1 MNKVLIVSAT
11 KGENYTLAK
20 KIYDLCDSDI
30 CKKYISLEDYDL
42 PLFKASNYD
51 QLKLKYED
59 EIKSITDELVDG
71 EPEAQL
77 YEDGVEGEGPQIEIS
92 VSGDMLAPG
101 EIDVLH
107 DGDGEHEEM
116 MD

>member
-51 QLKLKYED
+51 QLKLKYEVIRITKD
-59 EIKSITDELVDG
+59 KESQITLFKSMR
-71 EPEAQL
+71 PE
-77 YEDGVEGEGPQIEIS
+77 YEGLIEFFSIGV
-92 VSGDMLAPG
+92 
-101 EIDVLH
+101 
-107 DGDGEHEEM
+107 
-116 MD
+116 